1 MRGGGRLR
9 GRWRGMKIAII
20 GKDGILYKREELLSK
35 VIDISINQGLPL
47 NISFRKGRINLVT
60 GLF

>member
-1 MRGGGRLR
+1 
-9 GRWRGMKIAII
+9 MKIAII

>member
-1 MRGGGRLR
+1 
-9 GRWRGMKIAII
+9 MKIAII

-47 NISFRKGRINLVT
+47 NISFREGRINLVT